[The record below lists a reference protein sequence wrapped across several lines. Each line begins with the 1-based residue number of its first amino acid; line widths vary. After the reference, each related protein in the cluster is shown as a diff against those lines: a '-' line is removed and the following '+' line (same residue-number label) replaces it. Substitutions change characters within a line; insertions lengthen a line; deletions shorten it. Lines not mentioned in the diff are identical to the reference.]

1 MSQPSTPNGSSLPAK
16 RKRRRRTPEWIK
28 AFGRDDRL
36 RKIVCW
42 LTASYIRFVFFTGR
56 WTIHGEE
63 HPQAQWDKG
72 EPFLLAFWH
81 GRILMMPHCWRTDM
95 PMNMLISNH
104 RDGAI
109 IADAIEHFGLG
120 SVRGSSS
127 KEGDKG
133 GARALR
139 TMVKAVR
146 SGQAIGITPDG
157 PAGPFMRA
165 SEGVCAAA
173 KLAGVPIIP
182 ATFASRGRKVMG
194 SWDRFVVA
202 LPFTRGVIMWGEP
215 IRIDRKADVEELEHC
230 RQHVEQAMID
240 LTREADILVGAKPIV
255 PPEETA
261 RR

>member
-1 MSQPSTPNGSSLPAK
+1 MSDMPSPTGSTLPATK
-16 RKRRRRTPEWIK
+16 KKKRRTPAWIK

-36 RKIVCW
+36 RKVVCW
-42 LTASYIRFVFFTGR
+42 LTAAYIKFVYFSGR
-56 WTIHGEE
+56 WTHIGQE
-63 HPQAQWDKG
+63 HAQEQWDKG

-81 GRILMMPHCWRTDM
+81 GRILMMPHCWRSDM

-109 IADAIEHFGLG
+109 ISDAIGHFGLG

-127 KEGDKG
+127 KDGDKG

-182 ATFASRGRKVMG
+182 ATFASRRRMVMK

-202 LPFTRGVIMWGEP
+202 LPFSRGVIMWGEP
-215 IRIDRKADVEELEHC
+215 IRIERKADAADLETC
-230 RQHVEQAMID
+230 RQQVEQSMID
-240 LTREADILVGAKPIV
+240 LTREADLLVGASPV
-255 PPEETA
+255 LPPDETA
-261 RR
+261 RG